1 MKERYTSRW
10 SCLRFGEPT
19 LWVEQTC
26 ELGSRVVLLGV
37 VDVVR
42 SAANRH
48 IKRCCH
54 PSYIAET
61 GYWGNKRSQPRLSYH
76 GKS

>member
-1 MKERYTSRW
+1 MKERYTSKW
-10 SCLRFGEPT
+10 SYLRFGEPT

-37 VDVVR
+37 VDVIY
-42 SAANRH
+42 SAANRYVDRS
-48 IKRCCH
+48 IPATAR
-54 PSYIAET
+54 
-61 GYWGNKRSQPRLSYH
+61 WGAIQPRLSYH